1 MKRLRRWARRWYAAW
16 RASRLGTRLAFGLGA
31 LALVVFA
38 IVGTVTV
45 GFMHGYLGRRLDEQ
59 LKTSQVAQ
67 VPGLRSSHGNPEIVY
82 SWFSAVFEV
91 DRGVA
96 TPQPGSNLPTDL
108 TPLADV
114 ASDATGGDVFRTVY
128 LHGAG
133 PYRVRACPVA
143 TDSAGRGTVLLSAAP
158 QADLDSTVRQLV
170 LVEVIAFLIA
180 LAILVVAGRFVLR
193 RGLRPLSDMA
203 GTAHDIASHDLT
215 GTANLPVRAPGEGG
229 GAEVAELRTAFNV
242 MLTHIESSLAAR
254 TAANERLRRFV
265 ADASHELR
273 TPLTSIRGYAD
284 LFRYAAANEP
294 EEREAHLAKIREETA
309 RMSVLVDDLLL
320 LARLDAH
327 DAEPPVRPERVDVVL
342 IVSGAADAFRVGRP
356 SHPLSVA
363 PGSSAPVFVDAD
375 PVRLR
380 QIFDNLLANAA
391 VHTPSGTRV
400 GLSVSVVD
408 SRAVIRVE
416 DAGPGI
422 APEDQLRI
430 FDRFFRVDNSRTRS
444 AGGTGLGLSVVHSL
458 VVEHGGTVDVASRPG
473 RTVFTVQLP
482 QAG

>member
-67 VPGLRSSHGNPEIVY
+67 VPGLRSSHGNPETVY

-96 TPQPGSNLPTDL
+96 TPQPGSNLPTDI

-128 LHGAG
+128 LHGDG

-143 TDSAGRGTVLLSAAP
+143 TDSAGSGTVLLSAAP

-170 LVEVIAFLIA
+170 LAEVIAFLIA
-180 LAILVVAGRFVLR
+180 LAILVVVGRLVLR

-215 GTANLPVRAPGEGG
+215 ATANLPVRATGEGG

-327 DAEPPVRPERVDVVL
+327 DAEPPVRPERVDVVP
-342 IVSGAADAFRVGRP
+342 IVSAAADAFRVGRP
-356 SHPLSVA
+356 AHPLSVSLA
-363 PGSSAPVFVDAD
+363 PSPVFVDAD

-400 GLSVSVVD
+400 EVSVSVVD

-422 APEDQLRI
+422 APEDQQRI

-444 AGGTGLGLSVVHSL
+444 AGGTGLGLSVVQSL

-473 RTVFTVQLP
+473 RTVFTVWLP
-482 QAG
+482 LAR

>member
-1 MKRLRRWARRWYAAW
+1 MTRLRRWARRWYDAW

-45 GFMHGYLGRRLDEQ
+45 EFMHGYLGRRLDEQ

-67 VPGLRSSHGNPEIVY
+67 VPGLRSSHGNPEVVY
-82 SWFSAVFEV
+82 SWFSAVFV
-91 DRGVA
+91 IDRGVA
-96 TPQPGSNLPTDL
+96 TPQPGSDLPTDL
-108 TPLADV
+108 KPLAEV
-114 ASDATGGDVFRTVY
+114 AADATGGDVFRTVY

-143 TDSAGRGTVLLSAAP
+143 TSAGGGTVLLSAAP
-158 QADLDSTVRQLV
+158 QADLDGTVRQLV
-170 LVEVIAFLIA
+170 LVEVIAFLLA
-180 LAILVVAGRFVLR
+180 LAILVVVGRLVLR

-215 GTANLPVRAPGEGG
+215 ATANLPVRATGEGG

-254 TAANERLRRFV
+254 TAANDRLRRFV

-320 LARLDAH
+320 LARLDAP
-327 DAEPPVRPERVDVVL
+327 DVEPPVRPERVDVVT
-342 IVSGAADAFRVGRP
+342 IAAAAADAFRVGRP

-363 PGSSAPVFVDAD
+363 PGSSAPVLVDAD

-391 VHTPSGTRV
+391 VHTPSGTAV
-400 GLSVSVVD
+400 GLSVGVEDSV
-408 SRAVIRVE
+408 AVIRVE

-422 APEDQLRI
+422 SPEDQQRI

-458 VVEHGGTVDVASRPG
+458 VAEHGGTVDVESRPG
-473 RTVFTVQLP
+473 RTVFTVRLP
-482 QAG
+482 PAR

>member
-96 TPQPGSNLPTDL
+96 TPQPGSNLPTDI

-114 ASDATGGDVFRTVY
+114 ASDATSGDVFRTVY
-128 LHGAG
+128 IHGDG

-143 TDSAGRGTVLLSAAP
+143 TDSAGSGTVLLSAAP

-180 LAILVVAGRFVLR
+180 LAILVVVGRLVLR
-193 RGLRPLSDMA
+193 RGLQPLSDMA

-215 GTANLPVRAPGEGG
+215 GTANLPVRATGAGG

-327 DAEPPVRPERVDVVL
+327 DAEPPVRPERVDVVP
-342 IVSGAADAFRVGRP
+342 IAEAAADAFRVGRP
-356 SHPLSVA
+356 AHPLEISL
-363 PGSSAPVFVDAD
+363 GTSAVFVDAD

-400 GLSVSVVD
+400 GLSVSVLD
-408 SRAVIRVE
+408 SLAVIRVE

-422 APEDQLRI
+422 SPEDQQRI

-458 VVEHGGTVDVASRPG
+458 VVEHGGTVEVMSRPG
-473 RTVFTVQLP
+473 QTVFTVRLP
-482 QAG
+482 LAG

>member
-1 MKRLRRWARRWYAAW
+1 MRRWVRRWYAAW

-45 GFMHGYLGRRLDEQ
+45 GFMHGYLDRRLDEQ
-59 LKTSQVAQ
+59 LRTSQVAQ
-67 VPGLRSSHGNPEIVY
+67 VPGLRSSHGNPEAVY

-96 TPQPGSNLPTDL
+96 TPQPGSNLPTDI

-128 LHGAG
+128 LHGDG

-143 TDSAGRGTVLLSAAP
+143 TDSAGSGTVLLSAAP
-158 QADLDSTVRQLV
+158 QADLDNTVRQLV
-170 LVEVIAFLIA
+170 LAEVIAFLIA
-180 LAILVVAGRFVLR
+180 LAILVVVGRLVLR
-193 RGLRPLSDMA
+193 RGLQPLSDMA

-215 GTANLPVRAPGEGG
+215 GTANLPVRATGEGG

-327 DAEPPVRPERVDVVL
+327 DAEPPVRPERVDVVP
-342 IVSGAADAFRVGRP
+342 VAEAAADAFRAGRP
-356 SHPLSVA
+356 SHPLKVSLGA
-363 PGSSAPVFVDAD
+363 AGVFVDAD

-391 VHTPSGTRV
+391 VHTPSGTLV
-400 GLSVSVVD
+400 WLSVSVAD
-408 SRAVIRVE
+408 SRAVIQVE

-422 APEDQLRI
+422 APEDQQRI

-458 VVEHGGTVDVASRPG
+458 VVEHGGTVEVASRPG
-473 RTVFTVQLP
+473 RTVFSVRLP
-482 QAG
+482 LAG

>member
-96 TPQPGSNLPTDL
+96 TPQPGSNLPTDI

-114 ASDATGGDVFRTVY
+114 ASDATRGDVFRTVY
-128 LHGAG
+128 LHGDG

-143 TDSAGRGTVLLSAAP
+143 TDSAGSGTVLLSAAP

-180 LAILVVAGRFVLR
+180 LAILVVVGRLVLR
-193 RGLRPLSDMA
+193 RGLQPLSDMA

-215 GTANLPVRAPGEGG
+215 GTANLPVRATGEGG

-294 EEREAHLAKIREETA
+294 EEREAHLAKIGEETA

-327 DAEPPVRPERVDVVL
+327 DAEPPVRPERVDVVP
-342 IVSGAADAFRVGRP
+342 IAEAAADAFRVGRP
-356 SHPLSVA
+356 AHPLGVSL
-363 PGSSAPVFVDAD
+363 GTSAVFVDAD

-400 GLSVSVVD
+400 GLSVSVLD
-408 SRAVIRVE
+408 SVAVIRVE
-416 DAGPGI
+416 NAGPGI
-422 APEDQLRI
+422 SPEDQQRI

-458 VVEHGGTVDVASRPG
+458 VVEHGGTVEVTSRPG
-473 RTVFTVQLP
+473 QTVFTVRLP
-482 QAG
+482 LAG

>member
-1 MKRLRRWARRWYAAW
+1 MNRLRRWARRWYAAW

-38 IVGTVTV
+38 IVGAVTV
-45 GFMHGYLGRRLDEQ
+45 EFMHGYLDRRLDEQ

-67 VPGLRSSHGNPEIVY
+67 VPGLRTSHGNPEVVY

-91 DRGVA
+91 DGGVA
-96 TPQPGSNLPTDL
+96 KPQPGSDLPADVQ
-108 TPLADV
+108 PLADV
-114 ASDATGGDVFRTVY
+114 AVDATRGDVFRTVY
-128 LHGAG
+128 LHGDG

-143 TDSAGRGTVLLSAAP
+143 TDSGGTGTVLLSAAP
-158 QADLDSTVRQLV
+158 QADLEGTVRQLV
-170 LVEVIAFLIA
+170 MVEVIAFLIA
-180 LAILVVAGRFVLR
+180 LAVLVVAGRLVLR
-193 RGLRPLSDMA
+193 RGLQPLSAMA

-215 GTANLPVRAPGEGG
+215 ATADLPVRATGEGG

-242 MLTHIESSLAAR
+242 MLTHIESALAAR

-294 EEREAHLAKIREETA
+294 AEREAHLTKIREETA

-327 DAEPPVRPERVDVVL
+327 DAEPPVRPERVDLVP
-342 IVSGAADAFRVGRP
+342 IAEAAADAFRAGRP
-356 SHPLSVA
+356 AHPLSVEL
-363 PGSSAPVFVDAD
+363 PETPVVVDAD

-391 VHTPSGTRV
+391 VHTPSGTQV
-400 GLSVSVVD
+400 GLFVDGSGGQAVV
-408 SRAVIRVE
+408 RVQ

-422 APEDQLRI
+422 AREDQRRI
-430 FDRFFRVDNSRTRS
+430 FDRFFRTDNSRTRS
-444 AGGTGLGLSVVHSL
+444 AGGTGLGLSVVQSL
-458 VVEHGGTVDVASRPG
+458 VVVHGGTVGVESQPG
-473 RTVFTVQLP
+473 RTVFTVRLP
-482 QAG
+482 AAR

>member
-1 MKRLRRWARRWYAAW
+1 MSRLRRWVRRWYGAW
-16 RASRLGTRLAFGLGA
+16 RASRLGTRLAFGLGV

-38 IVGTVTV
+38 IVGAVTV
-45 GFMHGYLGRRLDEQ
+45 EFMHGYLGRRLDEQ

-67 VPGLRSSHGNPEIVY
+67 VPGLRSSHGSPQVVY

-96 TPQPGSNLPTDL
+96 TPQPGSDLPRDL
-108 TPLADV
+108 KPLAEV
-114 ASDATGGDVFRTVY
+114 AADATGGDVFRTVY
-128 LHGAG
+128 IHGDG

-170 LVEVIAFLIA
+170 LVEVIAFLLA
-180 LAILVVAGRFVLR
+180 LAILVVVGRLVLR

-215 GTANLPVRAPGEGG
+215 ATANLPVRATGEGG

-294 EEREAHLAKIREETA
+294 AEREAHLAKIREETA

-327 DAEPPVRPERVDVVL
+327 DVEPPVRPERVDVVS
-342 IVSGAADAFRVGRP
+342 VATDAADAFRVGRP
-356 SHPLSVA
+356 AHPLSVSLPA
-363 PGSSAPVFVDAD
+363 SPVVVDAD

-391 VHTPSGTRV
+391 VHTPSGTQV
-400 GLSVSVVD
+400 WLSVGVVD
-408 SRAVIRVE
+408 SFAVIRVE

-422 APEDQLRI
+422 APEDQRRI

-458 VVEHGGTVDVASRPG
+458 VVAHGGTVDVAGRPG
-473 RTVFTVQLP
+473 HTVFTVRLP
-482 QAG
+482 LS

>member
-96 TPQPGSNLPTDL
+96 TPRPGSNLPTDI

-114 ASDATGGDVFRTVY
+114 ASDATDGDVFRTVY
-128 LHGAG
+128 IHGGG

-143 TDSAGRGTVLLSAAP
+143 TDSAGSGTVLLSAAP

-180 LAILVVAGRFVLR
+180 LAILVVVGRLVLR
-193 RGLRPLSDMA
+193 RGLQPLSDMA

-215 GTANLPVRAPGEGG
+215 GTANLPVRATGEGG

-327 DAEPPVRPERVDVVL
+327 DAEPPVRPERVDVVP
-342 IVSGAADAFRVGRP
+342 IAEAAADAFRVGRP
-356 SHPLSVA
+356 AHPLGVSL
-363 PGSSAPVFVDAD
+363 GTSAVFVDAD

-400 GLSVSVVD
+400 GLSVSVLD
-408 SRAVIRVE
+408 SVAVIRVE
-416 DAGPGI
+416 NAGPGI
-422 APEDQLRI
+422 SPEDQQRI

-458 VVEHGGTVDVASRPG
+458 VVEHGGTVEVTSRPG
-473 RTVFTVQLP
+473 QTVFTVRLP
-482 QAG
+482 LAG